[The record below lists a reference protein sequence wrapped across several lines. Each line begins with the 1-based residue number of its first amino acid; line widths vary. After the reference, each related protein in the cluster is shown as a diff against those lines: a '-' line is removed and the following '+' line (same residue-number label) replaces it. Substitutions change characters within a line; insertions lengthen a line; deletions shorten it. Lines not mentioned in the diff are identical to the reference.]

1 MVIVWVLIA
10 VALLGFELHH
20 LAFFALFGSA
30 GALAAGAVAVVAPD
44 AILVQLPVAIV
55 VAGAGVVLVRPR
67 MSRAFAKVGPGVRIG
82 GVHGGLVLARGITL
96 DDVGE
101 MPPGHVKLLGER
113 WLAVS
118 ADGTTIPAQT
128 PVIVTQVIGTTLTV
142 RAADRTWELS

>member
-20 LAFFALFGSA
+20 LAFFALFGSV
-30 GALAAGAVAVVAPD
+30 GALAAGLVAAIAPE
-44 AILVQLPVAIV
+44 ALLVQLAVGILV
-55 VAGAGVVLVRPR
+55 SGLGVVLARPR

-96 DDVGE
+96 DEVGDG
-101 MPPGHVKLLGER
+101 PAGHVKLLGER
-113 WLAVS
+113 WLATS

>member
-20 LAFFALFGSA
+20 LAFFALFGSI
-30 GALAAGAVAVVAPD
+30 GALAAGLVAAIAPD
-44 AILVQLPVAIV
+44 ALLVQLAVGV
-55 VAGAGVVLVRPR
+55 LVAGLGVVLARPR

-96 DDVGE
+96 DEVGDG
-101 MPPGHVKLLGER
+101 PAGHVKLLGER
-113 WLAVS
+113 WLATS

-128 PVIVTQVIGTTLTV
+128 PVIVTQVVGTTLTV

>member
-20 LAFFALFGSA
+20 LAFFALFGSI
-30 GALAAGAVAVVAPD
+30 GALAAGLVAAIAPD
-44 AILVQLPVAIV
+44 ALLAQLAVGV
-55 VAGAGVVLVRPR
+55 LVAGLGVVLARPR

-96 DDVGE
+96 DEVGDG
-101 MPPGHVKLLGER
+101 PAGHVKLLGER
-113 WLAVS
+113 WLATS

-128 PVIVTQVIGTTLTV
+128 PVIVTQVVGTTLTV